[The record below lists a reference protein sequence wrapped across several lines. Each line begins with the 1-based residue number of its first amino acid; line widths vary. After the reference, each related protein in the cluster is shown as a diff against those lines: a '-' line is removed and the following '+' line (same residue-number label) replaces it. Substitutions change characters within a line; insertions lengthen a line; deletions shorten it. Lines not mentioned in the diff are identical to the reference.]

1 MEPDTTP
8 PPGHMRVPPTP
19 WQGISWG
26 ILATHHPARG
36 SKSSHLFFFGCTSRC
51 LFPWS
56 NHRLTTWR
64 GGERP
69 RFWPSSPRAD
79 HGDQAQQLA
88 VLNSPCRS
96 CPQNRGSSRLQGLHT
111 LKVCRLQGR
120 ANRVEFSI
128 YRIITFIPLRGPRS
142 RGERSE
148 LCQQTCHA
156 SAGASRLTGSGIYF
170 WWEKGR
176 K

>member
-1 MEPDTTP
+1 MSPKQKPSRTLGPTSRYSYWCLTVDRAGSGQGEQSVGTAWSQTPPP

-26 ILATHHPARG
+26 ILATHHPACG

-111 LKVCRLQGR
+111 LKVCNAGCR
-120 ANRVEFSI
+120 AVRTEWNFP
-128 YRIITFIPLRGPRS
+128 FI
-142 RGERSE
+142 E
-148 LCQQTCHA
+148 
-156 SAGASRLTGSGIYF
+156 
-170 WWEKGR
+170 
-176 K
+176 